1 MPRFT
6 QLEVAA
12 VPVLATIDGGFYKFV
27 LVLHILC
34 AIVGFGAVFLNGVYG
49 AQMKTRLRSGRV
61 AEAIGIYEA
70 NEVVSKIGEYFI
82 YAVFLLGFAVLG
94 LSDSVWKF
102 SQTWV
107 WLSIVIYIL
116 AIGLSHGVLMP
127 AVKRMGVLMHE
138 LAAGPPPV
146 GGPPPQAAEMASIGQ
161 KLGVVGPI
169 LDLAMIAVLFLM
181 VFKPGGP

>member
-1 MPRFT
+1 M
-6 QLEVAA
+6 
-12 VPVLATIDGGFYKFV
+12 VLGTIDGGFYKFV

-49 AQMKTRLRSGRV
+49 AQMKARMQSGRV

-70 NEVVSKIGEYFI
+70 NLLVTKIGEYFI
-82 YAVFLLGFAVLG
+82 YAVLLLGLAVLG

-107 WLSIVIYIL
+107 WLSIVIYVVAL
-116 AIGLSHGVLMP
+116 GLSHGVLLP

-138 LAAGPPPV
+138 MAGGPPPI

-161 KLGVVGPI
+161 RLGVVGPV
-169 LDLAMIAVLFLM
+169 LDLAMVAILFLM